1 MAFLPEAI
9 TNGLL
14 NGSEDLVAPFQH
26 LLTDA
31 QALEVKKY
39 AVLIALNIALLIIG
53 MFLDAGPAI
62 IILAPIVFPIG
73 QQLGMD
79 NYHFGGMIVTNL
91 VIGLVTP
98 PVGTTLFVASGVG
111 NVKMAALI
119 PYILKFLWVLIL
131 VQVLII
137 FVPVITTWLPSFIK

>member
-1 MAFLPEAI
+1 M
-9 TNGLL
+9 
-14 NGSEDLVAPFQH
+14 
-26 LLTDA
+26 
-31 QALEVKKY
+31 
-39 AVLIALNIALLIIG
+39 IALNIALLIIG